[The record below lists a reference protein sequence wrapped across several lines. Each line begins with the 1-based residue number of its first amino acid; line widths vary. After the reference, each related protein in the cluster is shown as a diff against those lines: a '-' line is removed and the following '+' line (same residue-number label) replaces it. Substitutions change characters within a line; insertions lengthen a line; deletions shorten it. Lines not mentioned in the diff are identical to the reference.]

1 MCRILGTCKGEVQV
15 WVLNITKVEESYPE
29 LGLLGVQI
37 VLGCQ
42 VIDLKILEG
51 QFVLWLN
58 KVL

>member
-51 QFVLWLN
+51 QFVL
-58 KVL
+58 